1 MGCWS
6 AILTAHYIMETNKAD
21 KHFPQVGDPWPKFST
36 ADTSPTVSQ
45 SLFDQDPLL
54 LVYGRKQ

>member
-6 AILTAHYIMETNKAD
+6 AILTAHYIMETNKGD
-21 KHFPQVGDPWPKFST
+21 KHFPQASDPCPKFSV
-36 ADTSPTVSQ
+36 ADTSPIVSM
-45 SLFDQDPLL
+45 FYQDLLL